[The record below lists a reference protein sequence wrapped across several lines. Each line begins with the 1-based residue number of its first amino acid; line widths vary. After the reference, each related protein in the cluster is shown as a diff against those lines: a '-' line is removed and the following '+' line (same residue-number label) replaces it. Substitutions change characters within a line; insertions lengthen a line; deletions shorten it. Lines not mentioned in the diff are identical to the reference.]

1 MRWTTG
7 FRYLSAVRAASAQTF
22 DLARNVV
29 GREIQVLR
37 HPAADPRVASVSA
50 EPTVT
55 STGAGRSS
63 GGLTVGQGAALTIGA
78 VLGTGVISLPALA
91 AGVAGPA
98 SLLAWLA
105 LVLLSI
111 PLAGTFAALGARHPD
126 AGGVST
132 YVRRAFGAKASA
144 MVGWCFYF
152 AIPIGAPPAA
162 MFAGNYVAE
171 AVGGGRGTSIATAA
185 VLIVAVGATNAFGVR
200 ISGRVQLAL
209 AAVLAA
215 LLLTTTIAALPHA
228 RWSNI
233 TPFAPHGW
241 SSIGAAAALLVWGFA
256 GWEVVTSLSADYRHP
271 RRDIPRA
278 TRIAV
283 VVVGVLYLG
292 IATAGILVLGP
303 AAGTSRAPLADL
315 LATAF
320 GAPARAATAL
330 IALLLTVGAM
340 NAYFAG
346 GAKLGAAL
354 GRDGA
359 LPTWFSRGSR
369 SPDVPRR
376 SLSMISALSVLA
388 LAVTAVARFDLH
400 TSVLVTT
407 GSFTLVYLLGTAAAM
422 RLLPR
427 PGWAWTGAA
436 ISFAAVL
443 ILLVLTGWHLLWGLG
458 VALVALLY
466 QFLRGRPAGPSGP
479 DREVVGGP
487 GAQPEG

>member
-1 MRWTTG
+1 M
-7 FRYLSAVRAASAQTF
+7 SSDRAT
-22 DLARNVV
+22 
-29 GREIQVLR
+29 
-37 HPAADPRVASVSA
+37 
-50 EPTVT
+50 PTV
-55 STGAGRSS
+55 AVQRS

-132 YVRRAFGAKASA
+132 YVRRAFGGKAAA

-152 AIPIGAPPAA
+152 AVPVGAPPAA
-162 MFAGNYVAE
+162 MFAGNYVADT
-171 AVGGGRGTSIATAA
+171 VGGGRSTSIATAA
-185 VLIVAVGATNAFGVR
+185 VLIVLVGVMNAFGVR
-200 ISGRVQLAL
+200 ISGRVQLAM
-209 AAVLAA
+209 AALLAA

-228 RWSNI
+228 RWSNM

-241 SSIGAAAALLVWGFA
+241 TSVGAAAALLVWGFA
-256 GWEVVTSLSADYRHP
+256 GWEAVTSLSADYRHP

-283 VVVGVLYLG
+283 VVVGLLYLG
-292 IATAGILVLGP
+292 VATAGILVLGP
-303 AAGTSRAPLADL
+303 AAGTSQAPLADL

-320 GAPARAATAL
+320 GAPARAATAV
-330 IALLLTVGAM
+330 IAVLLTAGAM

-359 LPTWFSRGSR
+359 LPTWFARGSR
-369 SPDVPRR
+369 SGDVPRR
-376 SLSMISALSVLA
+376 SLAVIAALCLVA
-388 LAVTAVARFDLH
+388 LAVTAVAAFDLH

-407 GSFTLVYLLGTAAAM
+407 GSFTLVYLAGTAAAV

-427 PGWAWTGAA
+427 PGWAWIGAV
-436 ISFAAVL
+436 ISLAAVL
-443 ILLVLTGWHLLWGLG
+443 MLLVLTGWHLLWGVG
-458 VALVALLY
+458 VALAALLY
-466 QFLRGRPAGPSGP
+466 QLILGRPTAELGP
-479 DREVVGGP
+479 DREVVGGH
-487 GAQPEG
+487 GAKPRG